1 VLTRFRSWLIVL
13 PRAAKTALIVGSD
26 ALAVLG
32 ALHLVYSLAL
42 RQPLALF
49 EPSLLLLSVLVV
61 LTVCAACWALGVYS
75 AVTRYSDART
85 LIRVT
90 LPASIAGV
98 AIMLGGFSFGFFEQ
112 TWDIAIAVAMLSALS
127 MCAWRLVAARFLAG
141 PTAQNQG
148 TPVAIYG
155 AGSAGRQLAAALR
168 YGRQIRPIAFIDDR
182 KDLRRRI
189 VDGLCVFAPSAVNT
203 LKERGVQQVLLAMP
217 SISLSRRQ
225 QILQQ
230 IEAATMKVMV
240 MPGMDELAS
249 GAKRVD
255 ELREVEIEDLLA
267 RDPVPPDPELLHLQ
281 VRGKTVLV
289 TGAGGSIGSELCRQ
303 VHNLGA
309 KTLLLVDS
317 CEFALYEIDRQL
329 RNADANTTAGCEV
342 VPILGNVCD
351 ERHLRAIFA
360 DHAVDTVYHSAAYK
374 HVPLVEAN
382 SIAAAHNNINGTERT
397 ARAALQS
404 GVQNFVL
411 VSTDKAVRPTSIMG
425 ATKRFCELV
434 IQALGQEYP
443 DRSLSMVRFGNVLG
457 SSGSVVPLFK
467 EQIRNGGPITVTHP
481 EVTRYF
487 MTIPEAA
494 SLVIQAGAMGR
505 NGEVF
510 VLDMGEPVR
519 IRDLAERMV
528 WLCGLTLREEH
539 QAPDTGDIALR
550 YTGLR
555 PGEKLYEELLIG
567 SDPEA
572 TTHSR
577 IMKANERT
585 LEYGLL
591 EQAINQMRQAIEW
604 RNQSELAAILLRT
617 VNGYSIRRGDSEA
630 SGDIASDTSVA
641 GKTLQRPCPATR
653 QPA

>member
-1 VLTRFRSWLIVL
+1 MLARFKGWLIVL
-13 PRAAKTALIVGSD
+13 PRAAKAALIVTADVAGILV
-26 ALAVLG
+26 ALF
-32 ALHLVYSLAL
+32 LVYSLAL
-42 RQPLALF
+42 RQPDLVADPRLLF
-49 EPSLLLLSVLVV
+49 LSLVV
-61 LTVCAACWALGVYS
+61 ATVICLACWLLGVYS
-75 AVTRYSDART
+75 AVTRYSDTRT
-85 LIRVT
+85 LVRVT
-90 LPASIAGV
+90 LAAGIGGVTVLFGSV
-98 AIMLGGFSFGFFEQ
+98 AVGLFERA
-112 TWDIAIAVAMLSALS
+112 WDIAIAFSMLCALG
-127 MCAWRLVAARFLAG
+127 MCAWRLAAARFLAG
-141 PTAQNQG
+141 PTAHNQG

-168 YGRQIRPIAFIDDR
+168 HGRQIRPIAFIDDR
-182 KDLRRRI
+182 KDLRTRI
-189 VDGLCVFAPSAVNT
+189 VDGLRVFPPSAVNT
-203 LKERGVQQVLLAMP
+203 LKERGVLQVLLAMP
-217 SISLSRRQ
+217 SIGLSRRK

-240 MPGMDELAS
+240 MPGLDELAS

-281 VRGKTVLV
+281 VRSKTVLV
-289 TGAGGSIGSELCRQ
+289 TGAGGSIGSELARQ
-303 VHNLGA
+303 VHSLGA
-309 KTLLLVDS
+309 RKLLLLDS
-317 CEFALYEIDRQL
+317 CEYALYEIDRQL
-329 RNADANTTAGCEV
+329 RHAETITQSGCVV

-351 ERHLRAIFA
+351 ERHLRALFSE
-360 DHAVDTVYHSAAYK
+360 HAVDTVYHSAAYK

-397 ARAALQS
+397 ARAALQA

-457 SSGSVVPLFK
+457 SSGSVVPLFR

-494 SLVIQAGAMGR
+494 CLVIQAGAMGR

-519 IRDLAERMV
+519 IRHLAERMV
-528 WLCGLTLREEH
+528 RLCGLTSRDENDPPEK
-539 QAPDTGDIALR
+539 GDIAIR

-567 SDPEA
+567 SNPEA
-572 TTHSR
+572 TSHSR
-577 IMKANERT
+577 IMKANEHA
-585 LEYGLL
+585 LEPDAVAD
-591 EQAINQMRQAIEW
+591 AIVQMRHAIEW
-604 RNQSELAAILLRT
+604 RNHAELAAILTRT
-617 VNGYSIRRGDSEA
+617 VQGYGAAKQADDESIQVSA
-630 SGDIASDTSVA
+630 SHNTA
-641 GKTLQRPCPATR
+641 RPPAR